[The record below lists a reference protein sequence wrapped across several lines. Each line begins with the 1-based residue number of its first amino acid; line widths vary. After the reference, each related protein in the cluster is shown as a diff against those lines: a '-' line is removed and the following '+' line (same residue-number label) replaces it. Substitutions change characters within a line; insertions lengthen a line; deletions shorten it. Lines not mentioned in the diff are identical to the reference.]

1 VTLTATPP
9 GAAAP
14 PGPAATSTPPP
25 RRRRSRRW
33 IRLAAPFAV
42 LLILWTITAA
52 AHIYEEPDLD
62 EPGTLSPTGTGPDGS
77 SRLAELLRARGVL
90 VDHVT
95 SSQQAIG
102 VAATGDSTI
111 FVPAPDFLNPT
122 FAAFIAS
129 VDGAHRVVVV
139 RPGRRTTFFSP
150 VPIYPANQRW
160 ATAVV
165 EPACSE
171 AFAVAAGPA
180 AAHRQ
185 VYAAERPA
193 VDCYFGGVVGIQ
205 VGDTEII
212 YVGASDPF
220 RNGRIGESGNAALAT
235 GLLAEHGRV
244 VWLDVHSREPVSVS
258 PGDRPNFQIPEYRRG
273 NQDRTNTGFPTIDA
287 FPRALWAV
295 IVVGF
300 AAAVLLA
307 LARARRLGPPV
318 SEPLPVLVPAAEA
331 VTGRG
336 RLYRRIDARDATL
349 AALRGAA
356 VSRIARVLNPFGGT
370 GFDRDLTGQR
380 DLLGQGKL
388 ELSSTVESFI
398 DQVAARTG
406 TPATTVWAI
415 LYGSPPKDDEGL
427 AGAVA
432 DLDRLVAAVLRDSAF
447 ATSAASGVAQR
458 PDQGTP
464 HRQGW
469 VGASDAAQ
477 RPSPGDRNGGG
488 AQ

>member
-1 VTLTATPP
+1 MTLTAAPP

-14 PGPAATSTPPP
+14 PGPAAPPSPPP

-33 IRLAAPFAV
+33 IRAAAPFAV
-42 LLILWTITAA
+42 LLILWTITAV
-52 AHIYEEPDLD
+52 AHLYEEPDLD

-77 SRLAELLRARGVL
+77 SRLAEILRARGVR
-90 VDHVT
+90 VDRVT
-95 SSQQAIG
+95 SSQEAVR
-102 VAATGDSTI
+102 VAGTGDSTV

-150 VPIYPANQRW
+150 VPIYPADQRW
-160 ATAVV
+160 ATAIV

-171 AFAVAAGPA
+171 AFAAAAGPA

-185 VYAAERPA
+185 VYVAEEPT
-193 VDCYFGGVVGIQ
+193 VDCYLGGVVGVQ
-205 VGDTEII
+205 NGDTEII

-220 RNGRIGESGNAALAT
+220 RNGRIDESGNAALAT

-244 VWLDVHSREPVSVS
+244 VWLDVHSREPVSRS
-258 PGDRPNFQIPEYRRG
+258 GGLPNIQIPEYRRG
-273 NQDRTNTGFPTIDA
+273 DQDRTNTGFPTIDA

-295 IVVGF
+295 IVVGV

-307 LARARRLGPPV
+307 LAQARRLGPPV

-336 RLYRRIDARDATL
+336 RLYRRIEARDATL

-356 VSRIARVLNPFGGT
+356 VSRIARVLTPFGGT
-370 GFDRDLTGQR
+370 GFDRDLTVQR
-380 DLLGQGKL
+380 DLLGQGTR

-406 TPATTVWAI
+406 EPETTVWAI
-415 LYGSPPKDDEGL
+415 LYGPPPKDDDGL
-427 AGAVA
+427 AAAVA
-432 DLDRLVAAVLRDSAF
+432 DLDRLVAAVLHDSAF
-447 ATSAASGVAQR
+447 AVQ
-458 PDQGTP
+458 
-464 HRQGW
+464 
-469 VGASDAAQ
+469 
-477 RPSPGDRNGGG
+477 NGGG